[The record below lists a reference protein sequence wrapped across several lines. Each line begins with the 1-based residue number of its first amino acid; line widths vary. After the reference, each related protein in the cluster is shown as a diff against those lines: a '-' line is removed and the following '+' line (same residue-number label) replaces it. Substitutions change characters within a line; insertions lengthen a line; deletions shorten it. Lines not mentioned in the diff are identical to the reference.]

1 MVPNEELPQ
10 WNASLRSLHEETGCT
25 VELKT
30 HSGAV
35 RPKQVRD
42 ETGRLEINL
51 AFETLRDAF
60 ADEPHQ
66 PYKTS
71 KKTSD
76 DGQPYI
82 ELAFIS
88 PQIGLRYAGKLHE
101 LETLLGWPL
110 KVAQKSNTADVLA
123 TVRRLLQ
130 NDDVRKGP
138 SFQSDRGCVSV
149 RLRVPSDPEAW
160 EKLREEV
167 REQTGY
173 ELEAK

>member
-1 MVPNEELPQ
+1 M
-10 WNASLRSLHEETGCT
+10 
-25 VELKT
+25 
-30 HSGAV
+30 
-35 RPKQVRD
+35 
-42 ETGRLEINL
+42 
-51 AFETLRDAF
+51 
-60 ADEPHQ
+60 
-66 PYKTS
+66 
-71 KKTSD
+71 
-76 DGQPYI
+76 
-82 ELAFIS
+82 
-88 PQIGLRYAGKLHE
+88 RYAGKLHE